1 MNDSRDI
8 AVRDGWV
15 EAAPAGYEVA
25 LSVPQLRPGFCLE
38 ILAQDTRPVPG
49 AIGHRLT
56 PGLIIT
62 RAHIGPGAVYAR
74 VTGAR
79 DEDRA
84 ILAVTSWK

>member
-15 EAAPAGYEVA
+15 DAAPAGFEVA
-25 LSVPQLRPGFCLE
+25 LSVSRLRHGVIIE
-38 ILAQDTRPVPG
+38 VIAQDTRPAPG
-49 AIGHRLT
+49 AIGHSLT
-56 PGLIIT
+56 PGRIIN
-62 RAHIGPGAVYAR
+62 RAHIGPGALFAR

-84 ILAVTSWK
+84 ILAVSAWK